1 MTDLIVYPDHSSH
14 AAFAF
19 VGCSISAIHSQ
30 KCEVN
35 GDKRLQQSACLPG
48 REPTGPARWGSAVP
62 FTQCIQLVLVL
73 PVYAV
78 VEPEEKGSV
87 FFSILFL

>member
-35 GDKRLQQSACLPG
+35 GDPPVFQAENPQGHLAGALRYPLP
-48 REPTGPARWGSAVP
+48 S
-62 FTQCIQLVLVL
+62 
-73 PVYAV
+73 VYN
-78 VEPEEKGSV
+78 
-87 FFSILFL
+87 